1 MNWPGRIRSTTFPR
15 LAPAIAGDPDED
27 ELPDEPMV
35 DPDEPEVDDAL
46 APAPGFIAGEPE
58 VVDPDPVAVGRSVE
72 PDDEVWANAGAAASA
87 VAIRQAAMGVLII
100 ESLSW
105 SQRGRLLRVLRA
117 YYSTPTG
124 VISFKDLIASDAAR
138 HGRLS
143 RRLIPLNFGA
153 GRVRSTIGIYLQPT
167 RDTGS
172 TPGEAHG

>member
-1 MNWPGRIRSTTFPR
+1 MNWPGCIRSTTFPR

-58 VVDPDPVAVGRSVE
+58 VAHTDPVAVGRSVE

-100 ESLSW
+100 ELSP
-105 SQRGRLLRVLRA
+105 RLLHVLRA

-124 VISFKDLIASDAAR
+124 VISF
-138 HGRLS
+138 
-143 RRLIPLNFGA
+143 
-153 GRVRSTIGIYLQPT
+153 
-167 RDTGS
+167 
-172 TPGEAHG
+172 